1 MECVCLSL
9 ILNLPLNNCVTWS
22 KRLNFSV
29 PVSSSV
35 NGSKNSTHLIGL
47 LQGLKELTY
56 KGLQKVPGTTIKV
69 R

>member
-1 MECVCLSL
+1 MECECLSL

-29 PVSSSV
+29 PVYSSV

-47 LQGLKELTY
+47 LQGLKELT
-56 KGLQKVPGTTIKV
+56 
-69 R
+69 